1 MKKVALLV
9 LALGLN
15 LLVFGQKTLNASVKN
30 KAELQ
35 SGISTG
41 HIRLTLPEEV
51 TQENV
56 TMYAKYYA
64 NMFTVDF
71 DTKSHVA
78 TFHMI
83 TNDANS
89 RRVILRFLGANQI
102 VNVQVED
109 RVYDL
114 GTFFETYLQ

>member
-1 MKKVALLV
+1 MKKVALLA

-15 LLVFGQKTLNASVKN
+15 LLVFGQKTLNASVRN

-35 SGISTG
+35 GGVATG
-41 HIRLTLPEEV
+41 HIALTLPAEI

-56 TMYAKYYA
+56 VMYAKYYT

-71 DTKSHVA
+71 DAKSHVA
-78 TFHMI
+78 TFHML

-114 GTFFETYLQ
+114 GTFFDTYLQ